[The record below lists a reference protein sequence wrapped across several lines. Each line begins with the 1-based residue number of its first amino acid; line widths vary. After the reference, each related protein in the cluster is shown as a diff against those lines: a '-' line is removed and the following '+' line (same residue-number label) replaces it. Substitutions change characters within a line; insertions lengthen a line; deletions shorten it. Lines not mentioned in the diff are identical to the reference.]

1 MSAKSLPAASEE
13 PSTTEPQP
21 RSPAATAP
29 CSASGPA
36 ARVMRAACTLGT
48 IPCSAIATSVASRTR
63 RCAAE
68 GCAPVSSS
76 QKCSEKLSVPISS
89 RASREA
95 MGGLAKGLAVIRAFS
110 REHAART
117 LTDIARS
124 AGIPAA
130 TARRCLLTLE
140 ELGYVTRNARSFLL
154 RPKVLQ
160 LGAAYLESMNIEQ
173 LTKTHLEELARNTA
187 DSAALCVL
195 DGCDTVYVARA
206 SVLTLLRLEA
216 HVGSR
221 FPAHATST
229 GRVLLAGLSAE
240 RLQRYFDTASLEPLT
255 ERTVTS
261 ATELRSLIAEC
272 RRNGYAVVEDELA
285 YGVVA
290 LAVPVLDQQRRVVAA
305 LNTSSHSRRT
315 TRTRLLR
322 ERLGMLQQV
331 SRQISADLATVPWL
345 SLSAQL

>member
-1 MSAKSLPAASEE
+1 MPRRRITPA
-13 PSTTEPQP
+13 
-21 RSPAATAP
+21 R
-29 CSASGPA
+29 
-36 ARVMRAACTLGT
+36 
-48 IPCSAIATSVASRTR
+48 
-63 RCAAE
+63 
-68 GCAPVSSS
+68 
-76 QKCSEKLSVPISS
+76 
-89 RASREA
+89 REA

-173 LTKTHLEELARNTA
+173 LTKTHLEELARNTS

-206 SVLTLLRLEA
+206 SVRTLLRLEA

-240 RLQRYFDTASLEPLT
+240 RLQRYFDGASLEPLT

-322 ERLGMLQQV
+322 ERLSMLQQV